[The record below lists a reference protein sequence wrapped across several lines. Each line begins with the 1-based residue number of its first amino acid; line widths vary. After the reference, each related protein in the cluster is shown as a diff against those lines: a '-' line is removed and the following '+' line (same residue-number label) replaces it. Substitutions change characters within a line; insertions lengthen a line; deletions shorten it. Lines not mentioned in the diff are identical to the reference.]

1 MTFIAVNTKIAG
13 ITKNDLVYGGF
24 KLLKTD
30 FGTIK
35 QVVWEKGHNGQAKAK
50 RDENEQ
56 IVKKEI
62 TGFTMWLS
70 YRSQSKQWIGSLVA
84 DEHGEQ
90 LPKSCLRIEVP
101 LPKQLN
107 TQSKLY
113 ELLVMLGELTPI
125 VDECITEE
133 DLLEDSLG
141 DLTEG
146 DLTEG
151 DLLNDNDIEEIVTIE
166 LTIDDVRSVLTK
178 YINSLFLAPFTLNEN
193 GYPLISSKFSQ
204 WELKS
209 KK

>member
-24 KLLKTD
+24 KLLKID

-35 QVVWEKGHNGQAKAK
+35 QVVWEKGDNGQAKAK

-70 YRSQSKQWIGSLVA
+70 YKSQSKQWIGSLVT

-113 ELLVMLGELTPI
+113 ELLVTLGEITPVI
-125 VDECITEE
+125 DECSTEQ
-133 DLLEDSLG
+133 DLIEEESLG
-141 DLTEG
+141 DLN
-146 DLTEG
+146 EG
-151 DLLNDNDIEEIVTIE
+151 DLLNDDDIEEIVTKE
-166 LTIDDVRSVLTK
+166 LTLDDVQLALNK
-178 YINSLFLAPFTLNEN
+178 YIDSLFIAPFTLNDN